1 MDKIYVALGTNVF
14 VKEIEIENKV
24 GDWVIP
30 DSLESDFTYGEV
42 ISCGEYYFENGQC
55 IQSPVRNGDVV
66 VFAKISGSK
75 ITLNNMKLIRVQVRD
90 IIAKQVDG
98 KIEE

>member
-1 MDKIYVALGTNVF
+1 MNKIYAALGTNVF
-14 VKEIEIENKV
+14 VKEIEVENKV

-42 ISCGEYYFENGQC
+42 ISCSDYYFENGSCVQT
-55 IQSPVRNGDVV
+55 PVIIGDIV

-75 ITLNNMKLIRVQVRD
+75 ITLNNMKLIRVQVKD
-90 IIAKQVDG
+90 IIAKQIEG